1 MEYTTNKEGDSTAIF
16 LKGRL
21 TFADHEKFRKLLAE
35 IGAQGTKNLVIDL
48 KSLEA
53 IDSVGLGLLMIARD
67 DTEERKGRFALR
79 SPQGEVKRIFT
90 ISKAETLFTIQ

>member
-1 MEYTTNKEGDSTAIF
+1 MEYSTNKEGDSTAIF

-35 IGAQGTKNLVIDL
+35 IGTQGTKNLVIDL
-48 KSLEA
+48 KALEA

-79 SPQGEVKRIFT
+79 SPQGEVKRIFA
-90 ISKAETLFTIQ
+90 ISKAEALFTIQ

>member
-1 MEYTTNKEGDSTAIF
+1 MDYTTSREGDSTAIF

-21 TFADHEKFRKLLAE
+21 TFNDHEKFRKLLAE
-35 IGAQGTKNLVIDL
+35 IGAQGVANLVIDL
-48 KSLEA
+48 KALEA

-67 DTEERKGRFALR
+67 ETAERKGRFALR
-79 SPQGEVKRIFT
+79 SPQGEVKRIFA